1 MNIKTID
8 YIRANKLTEIEKD
21 IPFINWLIKLDNY
34 HLESIKD
41 DIIKDVKT
49 EITKKQGQTI
59 RFINYLINER
69 KN

>member
-1 MNIKTID
+1 MNVQTID
-8 YIRANKLTEIEKD
+8 YIRANNLTEIEKD
-21 IPFINWLIKLDNY
+21 IPFINWLTKLDNY

-49 EITKKQGQTI
+49 ETTKKQGQTI